1 MMVVLTASQNLKLLD
16 SVDVEDRRRHGKIR
30 STMISD
36 TGSYQGQNGVEKE
49 TQNKHRSRATHFK
62 SNCHVKRMMILSSM
76 SAPSLQ
82 DDAGRCKSGTGFV
95 SNISSLEQS
104 HWSTPFRNIR
114 IVAFVADKRLSNQSR
129 RHDA

>member
-36 TGSYQGQNGVEKE
+36 TGSYQGQIPLGVEKE

-62 SNCHVKRMMILSSM
+62 WN
-76 SAPSLQ
+76 
-82 DDAGRCKSGTGFV
+82 
-95 SNISSLEQS
+95 
-104 HWSTPFRNIR
+104 
-114 IVAFVADKRLSNQSR
+114 
-129 RHDA
+129 